1 MLSAISAS
9 RREFLAGVGRA
20 LLGAASAGW
29 CEAWAADS
37 SQAAPA
43 SKRGMI
49 VRSLRYLDL
58 ETPVEY
64 FASWITPVEHFFV
77 RNHVSWPTALEVSE
91 WRLQIAGEV
100 ERPLRLSYRELRRL
114 PAASV
119 VSVLECAGNGRA
131 FYQPQV
137 PGIQWER
144 GAVGNARF
152 AGVPLRDLLLRAGV
166 KPAGRHVMFR
176 GLDEPP
182 GKVPPFVRSIPLAKA
197 LDLDTIIAT
206 HMNGAP
212 LTKFHGFPARSLVP
226 GWVGAASVKWLGEI
240 RVLAEEYDGHFMKSG
255 YRLPSRPLAPG
266 EAPGPGNTIAV
277 TALPV
282 KSVIASPA
290 DGSRH
295 RKGPVQITGA
305 AWAGESEVVRVEVS
319 ADEGKTWQQAP
330 LNPSQEKHAWR
341 LWSLTW
347 KPNAPGAY
355 VLMARATDRQGRTQP
370 LAPSWNPS
378 GYLWNAADR
387 TRIHVEG

>member
-1 MLSAISAS
+1 MVSDISVS
-9 RREFLAGVGRA
+9 RRAFLAGAGRT
-20 LLGAASAGW
+20 LLGAASMGW
-29 CEAWAADS
+29 LEAWAADS
-37 SQAAPA
+37 AQAAPA
-43 SKRGMI
+43 GKRGMI

-58 ETPVEY
+58 ETPVEHL
-64 FASWITPVEHFFV
+64 ASWITPVEHFFV
-77 RNHVSWPTALEVSE
+77 RNHVSWPTVLEVSE
-91 WRLQIAGEV
+91 WRLEVAGEV
-100 ERPLRLSYRELRRL
+100 ERPLSLSYRELRRF

-119 VSVLECAGNGRA
+119 VSVLECAGNGRG
-131 FYQPQV
+131 FFRPQV

-152 AGVPLRDLLLRAGV
+152 AGVPLRDLLLPAGV

-182 GKVPPFVRSIPLAKA
+182 AKVPPFIRSIPLAKA
-197 LDLDTIIAT
+197 LDPDTIIAT

-212 LTKFHGFPARSLVP
+212 LTKFHGFPARALVP

-255 YRLPSRPLAPG
+255 YRMPSRPLAAG
-266 EAPGPGNTIAV
+266 EVPGPGNTIAV

-282 KSVIASPA
+282 KSVIARPA

-295 RKGPVQITGA
+295 RRGPVLITGA
-305 AWAGESEVVRVEVS
+305 AWAGESEVVQVEVS
-319 ADEGKTWQQAP
+319 ADEGRSWQKAR
-330 LNPSQEKHAWR
+330 LHPSPEKHAWR

-347 KPNAPGAY
+347 KPNAPGSY